1 LIFDINKAIDFLKNL
16 WSYDSLF
23 AECYAILW
31 IKNRIGFRHFCLST
45 YGGYDGLYDAVKTWL
60 EKNLPWLTR
69 SKYHVYYQVLP
80 LSMKPSKGRG
90 GEKLVKVGKWLWCDL
105 DYKKEIFTVEL
116 PDEFREDALK
126 NGYAYI
132 EGKDHSLYGVY
143 RKERSKSM
151 WILIN
156 RPSLKHVLDNVR
168 ELLGFE
174 PTIVVDSGNG
184 YHLYFKLS
192 REINA
197 VDLKEIE
204 AYIVNKLNGD
214 PQTKDLARI
223 LRMAGTI
230 NPRNNRMARIIY
242 RSNTVIDPMELFSS
256 KMF

>member
-1 LIFDINKAIDFLKNL
+1 MFDTGLAIDFLRNIWYYK
-16 WSYDSLF
+16 DPF
-23 AECYAILW
+23 AECYAIIW
-31 IKNRIGFRHFCLST
+31 IKKRIGFKHFCLSDYRDYNT
-45 YGGYDGLYDAVKTWL
+45 LFKVVREWL

-69 SKYHVYYQVLP
+69 NKYHVYYQVLP

-105 DYKKEIFTVEL
+105 DYKKEIFTLEL
-116 PDEFREDALK
+116 PDDLREDALK
-126 NGYAYI
+126 NGYSYI

-143 RKERSKSM
+143 RKERTRNT

-156 RPSLKHVLDNVR
+156 RPPLKQVLDNVR
-168 ELLGFE
+168 EILGFE

-192 REINA
+192 KEINA
-197 VDLKEIE
+197 LELKEIE

-223 LRMAGTI
+223 LRIPGTV
-230 NPRNNRMARIIY
+230 NPRNNRMTKTIY
-242 RSNTVIDPMELFSS
+242 MS
-256 KMF
+256 KTEIRPDLLLEKIF

>member
-1 LIFDINKAIDFLKNL
+1 MIFDINKAIDFLKNL

-31 IKNRIGFRHFCLST
+31 IKNRIGFRHFCLSI

-105 DYKKEIFTVEL
+105 DYKKEIFTLEL

-197 VDLKEIE
+197 LDLKELE
-204 AYIVNKLNGD
+204 AYIVNRLNGD

-223 LRMAGTI
+223 LRIAGTI
-230 NPRNNRMARIIY
+230 NPRNNRMAKVIY
-242 RSNTVIDPMELFSS
+242 SSDTIVDPENLIH
-256 KMF
+256 KHMF

>member
-1 LIFDINKAIDFLKNL
+1 MIFDINKAIDFLKNL

-45 YGGYDGLYDAVKTWL
+45 YGGYEGLYDAVKTWL

-105 DYKKEIFTVEL
+105 DYKKEIFTLEL
-116 PDEFREDALK
+116 PDDLREDALK
-126 NGYAYI
+126 NGYSYI

-143 RKERSKSM
+143 RKERTRNT

-192 REINA
+192 KEINA
-197 VDLKEIE
+197 LDLKEIE
-204 AYIVNKLNGD
+204 AYIVNKLKGD

-223 LRMAGTI
+223 LRIAGTI

>member
-1 LIFDINKAIDFLKNL
+1 
-16 WSYDSLF
+16 
-23 AECYAILW
+23 
-31 IKNRIGFRHFCLST
+31 
-45 YGGYDGLYDAVKTWL
+45 
-60 EKNLPWLTR
+60 
-69 SKYHVYYQVLP
+69 
-80 LSMKPSKGRG
+80 
-90 GEKLVKVGKWLWCDL
+90 
-105 DYKKEIFTVEL
+105 
-116 PDEFREDALK
+116 LK

-156 RPSLKHVLDNVR
+156 RPSLKHVLDKVR

-192 REINA
+192 REIDA
-197 VDLKEIE
+197 LDLKEIE
-204 AYIVNKLNGD
+204 AYIVNRLNGD

-223 LRMAGTI
+223 LRVPGTI
-230 NPRNNRMARIIY
+230 NPRNNRMARIIC

-256 KMF
+256 KVF